1 MSNVERGG
9 RMGIIREV
17 LSSRLSLWRPII
29 LVGQQYLYPQRILNV
44 FMQLMEQKQTRKV
57 WFVMVQFDVDV
68 SGIL

>member
-29 LVGQQYLYPQRILNV
+29 LVGQQSLYPQRILNV

>member
-9 RMGIIREV
+9 RIGIIREV
-17 LSSRLSLWRPII
+17 LSSRLSLRQPII
-29 LVGQQYLYPQRILNV
+29 LVGQQSLYPQRILNV